1 MDFLK
6 HLVPAGFAIGM
17 MQVYDITAFT
27 ETDETY
33 GSACLLFI
41 LYGWSI
47 IPFSY
52 LFGFVFKQSG
62 SA

>member
-6 HLVPAGFAIGM
+6 HIVPAGFAIGM
-17 MQVYDITAFT
+17 MKVYNITAFT
-27 ETDETY
+27 DSDETY
-33 GSACLLFI
+33 GSSSLLFI

-52 LFGFVFKQSG
+52 LFGFVFKQYG